1 MILTKPKSVNAGP
14 ISGTGEGVAHSKRWY
29 VALVRM
35 HHEKKVA
42 ERLSK
47 MGIDSFVPVQQ
58 QIHQWSDRR
67 KMITSVLLPMMVFV
81 HVDPKERM
89 EVLSF
94 STVSRYMV
102 MRGESSPAVIPD
114 EQMARFRFMLDYSEE
129 AVCMPSLAEALQKS
143 NGRLLPLGWFYLL
156 KALFMKR
163 RAKMLDLLLVA
174 VKPEYQNKGVNALLF
189 SDLIPVY
196 QKLGFI
202 FAESNPEL
210 ELNGKVQAQWDY
222 FETQQHKRRRAF
234 IKEIK

>member
-14 ISGTGEGVAHSKRWY
+14 SSGTGEGVAHSKRWY

-67 KMITSVLLPMMVFV
+67 KMVDTVLLPMMVFV
-81 HVDPKERM
+81 HVNPKERM

-102 MRGESSPAVIPD
+102 MRGESTPAVIPD

-129 AVCMPSLAEALQKS
+129 AVCMNDTPLARGEKVRVIK
-143 NGRLLPLGWFYLL
+143 GPLSGLVGEL
-156 KALFMKR
+156 VTVGGKR
-163 RAKMLDLLLVA
+163 KIAVRFNMLCCACVDMPIGYVEPT
-174 VKPEYQNKGVNALLF
+174 KITNDNTKK
-189 SDLIPVY
+189 I
-196 QKLGFI
+196 
-202 FAESNPEL
+202 
-210 ELNGKVQAQWDY
+210 
-222 FETQQHKRRRAF
+222 
-234 IKEIK
+234 